1 MIKLYRININTLEDP
16 LQNEKLLEQV
26 GPERRNKVIRYLQP
40 DDRKRSLGAGIII
53 KRILEENGISESCLK
68 YSENGKPEMDH
79 CYFKR
84 QVSQGSGMHDALPT
98 AVITSQI
105 RGAHF
110 VSFNVSHAGDYVVGV
125 QSDREVGCDIE
136 KAVNAPLEIASH
148 YFCPSERNYIDIAA
162 DPDKAFFTL
171 WTLKESY
178 MKMTGRGMSLPLDS
192 FEIVRKD
199 ARFALGKSPEKPG
212 FFRTMEF
219 EDYIFSVCNE
229 SDFTLNQNEFF
240 DIL

>member
-1 MIKLYRININTLEDP
+1 MLLYRINISTLEDP

-26 GPERRNKVIRYLQP
+26 GPDRRNKVIRYLQP

-53 KRILEENGISESCLK
+53 RKILNGNGLSESSLK
-68 YSENGKPEMDH
+68 YSENGKPVADH
-79 CYFKR
+79 
-84 QVSQGSGMHDALPT
+84 L
-98 AVITSQI
+98 
-105 RGAHF
+105 HF
-110 VSFNVSHAGDYVVGV
+110 NISHAGDYVVGV
-125 QSDREVGCDIE
+125 VSDGEVGCDIE
-136 KAVNAPLEIASH
+136 QNVNAPLEIAEH
-148 YFCPSERNYIDIAA
+148 YFYSSEREYIEAA
-162 DPDKAFFTL
+162 VDPGKAFFTL

-178 MKMTGRGMSLPLDS
+178 MKMTGRGMGLPLDS

-199 ARFALGKSPEKPG
+199 ARFVLGKSPEKPG

>member
-1 MIKLYRININTLEDP
+1 MKNELQICTQERIKIRQSCQDAFRFLTSLPFVPVPISLSRI
-16 LQNEKLLEQV
+16 V
-26 GPERRNKVIRYLQP
+26 
-40 DDRKRSLGAGIII
+40 
-53 KRILEENGISESCLK
+53 
-68 YSENGKPEMDH
+68 
-79 CYFKR
+79 F
-84 QVSQGSGMHDALPT
+84 
-98 AVITSQI
+98 
-105 RGAHF
+105 
-110 VSFNVSHAGDYVVGV
+110 
-125 QSDREVGCDIE
+125 DIE
-136 KAVNAPLEIASH
+136 KNVNAPLEIAEH
-148 YFCPSERNYIDIAA
+148 YFYSSERKYIEAA
-162 DPDKAFFTL
+162 VDPGKAFFTL

-199 ARFALGKSPEKPG
+199 ARFVLGKSPEKPG

>member
-40 DDRKRSLGAGIII
+40 DDRKRSLGAGIMIR
-53 KRILEENGISESCLK
+53 KLLGENGLSESSLK
-68 YSENGKPEMDH
+68 YSENGKPVADH
-79 CYFKR
+79 
-84 QVSQGSGMHDALPT
+84 L
-98 AVITSQI
+98 
-105 RGAHF
+105 HF
-110 VSFNVSHAGDYVVGV
+110 NISHAGDYVVGV
-125 QSDREVGCDIE
+125 VSDCEVGCDIE
-136 KAVNAPLEIASH
+136 QNVNAPLEIAEH
-148 YFCPSERNYIDIAA
+148 YFYSSEREYIEAA
-162 DPDKAFFTL
+162 VDPGKAFFTL

-178 MKMTGRGMSLPLDS
+178 MKMTGRGMGLPLDS

-199 ARFALGKSPEKPG
+199 ARFVLGKSPEKPG